1 MPESSY
7 RVAINGFGR
16 IGRSFFRLAHKA
28 DEITIVAINDLASV
42 DNLAYLLEHD
52 SAHGQADFD
61 VDVGADGDAL
71 IVDDNTIPFTSR
83 ESPDNLPWKERE
95 VDIAVESTGVFTDYQ
110 QAAGHL
116 ESGAD
121 HVVITANADGDPEDD
136 VSGTILMGVNDG
148 DLKVESVT
156 SNASCTTNA
165 GGGIIRVLTDKIGVE
180 RAVLNTVHA
189 YTASQDIVDSP
200 NDDTRRGRAAAQ
212 NIVPSSTG
220 SAEATTKVV
229 TELEGKFDGI
239 ALRVPVVCGSVADI
253 TFVPEDPVTV
263 EQINNALKEAAAT
276 DQWADIFTVT
286 NKPLTSTDIIDRE
299 YAAIVDL
306 SMTRVVD
313 EKLVKIL
320 AWYDNEIGYAHT
332 LVKHVIKAGQQ
343 L

>member
-1 MPESSY
+1 MTH

-16 IGRSFFRLAHKA
+16 IGRSFFRLAHREDDIA
-28 DEITIVAINDLASV
+28 IVAINDLAPLS
-42 DNLAYLLEHD
+42 NLAYLLEYD

-61 VDVGADGDAL
+61 VVVGEDGETL
-71 IVDDNTIPFTSR
+71 IVDGDPIPYYSN
-83 ESPDNLPWKERE
+83 ESPDNLPWDKHD
-95 VDIAVESTGVFTDYQ
+95 VDIAVESTGVFTNYE

-116 ESGAD
+116 DSGAD
-121 HVVITANADGDPEDD
+121 HVVITANADGDSKEDISD
-136 VSGTILMGVNDG
+136 TILMGINDG
-148 DLKVESVT
+148 TLETTRIT

-165 GGGIIRVLTDKIGVE
+165 GGGVMQVLNEKIGVE

-200 NDDTRRGRAAAQ
+200 NDKTRRGRAAAQ

-229 TELEGKFDGI
+229 TDLQGKFDGI

-253 TFVPEDPVTV
+253 TFVPETPTDV
-263 EQINNALKEAAAT
+263 EEVNKTLTEAAAT
-276 DQWADIFTVT
+276 DQWADIFAVT
-286 NKPLTSTDIIDRE
+286 NEPLTSSDIIDRT
-299 YAAIVDL
+299 YASIVDL

-320 AWYDNEIGYAHT
+320 AWYDNEFGYAHT
-332 LVKHVIKAGQQ
+332 LVKHVKEAAQRI
-343 L
+343 

>member
-1 MPESSY
+1 MSH

-28 DEITIVAINDLASV
+28 DDIEIVAINDLGSL
-42 DNLAYLLEHD
+42 DNLAYLLEYD
-52 SAHGQADFD
+52 SAHGQADFSVETSD
-61 VDVGADGDAL
+61 DGEAL
-71 IVDDNTIPFTSR
+71 IVDGRSIPYYSQ
-83 ESPDNLPWKERE
+83 ESPDDLPWGECD
-95 VDIAVESTGVFTDYQ
+95 VDVAVESTGVFTQYS

-121 HVVITANADGDPEDD
+121 HVVITANAKGEKQEG
-136 VSGTILMGVNDG
+136 VSDMVLMGVNDEE
-148 DLKVESVT
+148 LETTEIT

-165 GGGIIRVLTDKIGVE
+165 GGGVMSVLNDELGIE
-180 RAVLNTVHA
+180 RSVLNTVHG

-200 NDDTRRGRAAAQ
+200 NEKTRRGRAAAQ

-220 SAEATTKVV
+220 SAEATTQVV
-229 TELEGKFDGI
+229 TDLQDKFDGI
-239 ALRVPVVCGSVADI
+239 ALRVPVICGSVADI
-253 TFVPEDPVTV
+253 TFVPENPTDVETV
-263 EQINNALKEAAAT
+263 NKTLTEAAAT
-276 DQWADIFTVT
+276 DRWADIFAVT
-286 NKPLTSTDIIDRE
+286 NEPLTSTDIIDKE
-299 YAAIVDL
+299 YASVVDL

-332 LVKHVIKAGQQ
+332 LVKHVRQAAEN